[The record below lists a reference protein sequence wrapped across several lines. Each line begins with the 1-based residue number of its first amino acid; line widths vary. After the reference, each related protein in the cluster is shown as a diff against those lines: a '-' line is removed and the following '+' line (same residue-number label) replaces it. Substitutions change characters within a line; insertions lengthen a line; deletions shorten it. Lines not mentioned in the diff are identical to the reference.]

1 MKLRKKH
8 IVKEKGVKR
17 QADEQKVTTLIIIT
31 NIINYCSRSSS
42 NSIHQLPTSM
52 DQFERETIKLYSF
65 LIAPQQ

>member
-42 NSIHQLPTSM
+42 NSIHQLPTS
-52 DQFERETIKLYSF
+52 IG
-65 LIAPQQ
+65 AV